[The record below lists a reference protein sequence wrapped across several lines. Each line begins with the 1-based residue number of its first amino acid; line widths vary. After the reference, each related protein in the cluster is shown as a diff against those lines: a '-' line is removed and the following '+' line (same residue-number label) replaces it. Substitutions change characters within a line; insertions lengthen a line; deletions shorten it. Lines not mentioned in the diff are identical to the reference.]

1 MFSHSTLYLNHH
13 VMNYFIIT
21 GTSSGIGEAIAN
33 RLIHRREKVF
43 CISRRENPALNLL
56 AKREHSGLWYY
67 QFDLRNTS
75 KIPGL
80 MKEIFSFIDK
90 ETVSG
95 IFLINNAGTLLPTGF
110 SGTLNTSEIEE
121 HYKTNLI
128 APALLINEFIKLTT
142 ELNINKTIINIS
154 SGAAVSAYAGW
165 SNYCATKAGLD
176 MLTRSIALEQKNA
189 SFPVKVLSVA
199 PGIVDTP
206 MQEIIRESKVE
217 QFPMKEKFVAL
228 HQTNKLA
235 GTDDTAQKII
245 SLLFDNSLL
254 GGEILD
260 IRNL

>member
-1 MFSHSTLYLNHH
+1 MFSHSTLYNNHSL
-13 VMNYFIIT
+13 MNYFIIT

-95 IFLINNAGTLLPTGF
+95 VFLINNAGTLMPLGF
-110 SGTLNTSEIEE
+110 SGTLNTTEIED
-121 HYKTNLI
+121 HYKTNLL
-128 APALLINEFIKLTT
+128 APALLINEFIKLTSD
-142 ELNINKTIINIS
+142 LSINKSVINIS
-154 SGAAVSAYAGW
+154 SGAAINAYAGW

-189 SFPVKVLSVA
+189 EFPAKVFSIA

-206 MQEIIRESKVE
+206 MQGIIREAKAE
-217 QFPMKEKFVAL
+217 QFPMKEKFVTL
-228 HQTNKLA
+228 HQNNKLSGA
-235 GTDDTAQKII
+235 DDTAQKII
-245 SLLFDNSLL
+245 SLLFDSGLQ